1 MAENE
6 VMSSS
11 IYRDE
16 KQNSERR
23 SAPRDPLKWVVL
35 VYFGRDNWGK
45 LVDLSENGMCFE
57 FAQPPADRGGVSFKF
72 EAMGRVPAS
81 FDREV
86 ISDSFQVT
94 GDVRWTRDFER
105 TAGVQFVTLPE
116 EGREQIRKW
125 LSVDASA
132 VAADA
137 NAETDQSAPVPVPE
151 PQELARASS
160 ETLSALYENEYELQL
175 EAKSAGSR
183 WEQLGDPAAAV
194 TQQVFD
200 APAFDAR
207 GEVIAENASEHA
219 KPPSA
224 RPRLSRTQVIGVTI
238 SLAAAVVIGGI
249 RMILPRLARGVP
261 AVERAPVAGGG
272 ESVTAEHGS
281 AVGGK
286 RPFLVEVLDA
296 NNRRWLLWFDDN
308 DSKNAPLQAAYKSSP
323 PFSTGSLRVA
333 GRPKQ
338 PTASPKPSTPHN
350 FTLIAPKASRPK
362 VNSSATN
369 SLSLAAPVVR
379 DELQPPLQTPI
390 VDILGSPAMPS
401 PIPASAP
408 VGGQVQVAR
417 LLKSVPPVYPS
428 IARTNHVSGDVALD
442 ALIDANGN
450 VTELKVVSGPPIL
463 WQAAMDAVR
472 QWKYDPARLNGRP
485 VAIHLGLTMRF
496 RFE

>member
-1 MAENE
+1 
-6 VMSSS
+6 MSNSPTVYKDQS
-11 IYRDE
+11 
-16 KQNSERR
+16 QNNERR
-23 SAPRDPLKWVVL
+23 STPRDPLEWVVL

-57 FAQPPADRGGVSFKF
+57 FAQPPADRDGVSFKF
-72 EAMGRVPAS
+72 EAMGRMPAS
-81 FDREV
+81 FDRQV

-105 TAGVQFVTLPE
+105 TAGVHFVTLPE

-125 LSVDASA
+125 LSIDASA
-132 VAADA
+132 VTADA
-137 NAETDQSAPVPVPE
+137 NAETEQSAPVPVPE
-151 PQELARASS
+151 PQELAQASS
-160 ETLSALYENEYELQL
+160 ETLPAFYENEYELQL
-175 EAKSAGSR
+175 EAKSADSR
-183 WEQLGDPAAAV
+183 WEQLGDSTAPL

-207 GEVIAENASEHA
+207 GEVIAENVSEHA
-219 KPPSA
+219 KPPGA
-224 RPRLSRTQVIGVTI
+224 RPRLSRTQVISVTVG
-238 SLAAAVVIGGI
+238 LTAAVVIGGI

-272 ESVTAEHGS
+272 ESVTAEYGS
-281 AVGGK
+281 AAGGK
-286 RPFLVEVLDA
+286 RQFLVEVLDA
-296 NNRRWLLWFDDN
+296 NNRRWLLWFDDSN
-308 DSKNAPLQAAYKSSP
+308 SKNAPLPAAYKSSP
-323 PFSTGSLRVA
+323 PFSTGSPRGA

-338 PTASPKPSTPHN
+338 PAASPKPSTPHN
-350 FTLIAPKASRPK
+350 FTLIAPKASRRQ

-369 SLSLAAPVVR
+369 SPSLVAPVVR

>member
-1 MAENE
+1 MSNSPTVHRNE
-6 VMSSS
+6 S
-11 IYRDE
+11 
-16 KQNSERR
+16 QNSERR
-23 SAPRDPLKWVVL
+23 SAPRDPLKWAVL

-72 EAMGRVPAS
+72 EAMGRMPAS
-81 FDREV
+81 FDRQV

-125 LSVDASA
+125 LSIEASA
-132 VAADA
+132 VTAEV
-137 NAETDQSAPVPVPE
+137 NAETEQSAPVPVPE
-151 PQELARASS
+151 PQELAQASS
-160 ETLSALYENEYELQL
+160 ETLPAFDENEYELQL

-183 WEQLGDPAAAV
+183 WEQLGDSTAPL

-219 KPPSA
+219 KPPGA
-224 RPRLSRTQVIGVTI
+224 RPRLSRTQVISVTVG
-238 SLAAAVVIGGI
+238 LTAAVVIGGI

-261 AVERAPVAGGG
+261 AVERVPSPVAGGG
-272 ESVTAEHGS
+272 ESVTAEYGS
-281 AVGGK
+281 AAGGK
-286 RPFLVEVLDA
+286 RQFLVEVLDA
-296 NNRRWLLWFDDN
+296 NNRRWLLWFDDSN
-308 DSKNAPLQAAYKSSP
+308 SKNAPLQAAYKSSP
-323 PFSTGSLRVA
+323 PFSTGSPGGA

-338 PTASPKPSTPHN
+338 PAASPKPSTPHN
-350 FTLIAPKASRPK
+350 FTLIAPNASRRQ

-369 SLSLAAPVVR
+369 SPSLVAPVVR